1 MLNFK
6 KTLISI
12 IVFLLFSPFTAQS
25 QDLFKAK
32 LGIAIKDDNGSRRA
46 RAIDR
51 ITKGDKLIIYV
62 KSEIDSYI
70 YIVNSNNSGASLL
83 NRKPENQLIISDIG
97 RQYPKQGSA
106 YRPDGKEGLEK
117 FVIIISKDKNK
128 EIIKRFSSG
137 TISNKKWLAI
147 EREIMKTSSLVSP
160 FEPQQDIEFGGSLR
174 GGDTIWDKLR
184 VTVGKSMIA
193 QKFEFD
199 VKFYT
204 VVS

>member
-12 IVFLLFSPFTAQS
+12 IVFQLFSPFTAQS

-137 TISNKKWLAI
+137 TISNKKWVAI
-147 EREIMKTSSLVSP
+147 EREIMKTSSQVSP
-160 FEPQQDIEFGGSLR
+160 FEPQQDMEFGGSLR

-184 VTVGKSMIA
+184 VSAGESMIA

-199 VKFYT
+199 VKK
-204 VVS
+204 

>member
-1 MLNFK
+1 MSCFK
-6 KTLISI
+6 KTLIAMI
-12 IVFLLFSPFTAQS
+12 AFQLFSPFTAQS

-137 TISNKKWLAI
+137 TISNKKWVAI

-160 FEPQQDIEFGGSLR
+160 FEPQQDMEFGGSLR

-184 VTVGKSMIA
+184 VSAGKSMIA

-199 VKFYT
+199 VKK
-204 VVS
+204 

>member
-12 IVFLLFSPFTAQS
+12 IVFQLFSPFTAQS

-97 RQYPKQGSA
+97 RQYPKKGSA

-137 TISNKKWLAI
+137 TISNKKWVAI

-160 FEPQQDIEFGGSLR
+160 FEPQQDMEFGGSLR

-184 VTVGKSMIA
+184 VSAGKSLIA

-199 VKFYT
+199 VKK
-204 VVS
+204 

>member
-12 IVFLLFSPFTAQS
+12 IVFQLFSPFTAQS

-106 YRPDGKEGLEK
+106 YRPDGKDGLEK

-137 TISNKKWLAI
+137 TISNKKWVAI
-147 EREIMKTSSLVSP
+147 EREIMKTSSQVSP
-160 FEPQQDIEFGGSLR
+160 FEPQQDMEFGGSLR

-184 VTVGKSMIA
+184 VSAGKSMIA

-199 VKFYT
+199 VKK
-204 VVS
+204 

>member
-12 IVFLLFSPFTAQS
+12 IVFQLFSPFTAQS

-117 FVIIISKDKNK
+117 FVIIVSKDKNK
-128 EIIKRFSSG
+128 EIIKQFSSG

-174 GGDTIWDKLR
+174 GGETIWDKLR
-184 VTVGKSMIA
+184 VSAGESMIA

-199 VKFYT
+199 VKK
-204 VVS
+204 

>member
-12 IVFLLFSPFTAQS
+12 IVFQLFSPFTAQS

-137 TISNKKWLAI
+137 TISNKKWVAI

-160 FEPQQDIEFGGSLR
+160 FEPQQDMEFGGSLR

-184 VTVGKSMIA
+184 VSAGKSLIA

-199 VKFYT
+199 VKK
-204 VVS
+204 

>member
-12 IVFLLFSPFTAQS
+12 IVFQLFSPFTAQS

-106 YRPDGKEGLEK
+106 YRPDGKDGLEK
-117 FVIIISKDKNK
+117 FVKLKCEMRTAIC
-128 EIIKRFSSG
+128 
-137 TISNKKWLAI
+137 LA
-147 EREIMKTSSLVSP
+147 R
-160 FEPQQDIEFGGSLR
+160 D
-174 GGDTIWDKLR
+174 
-184 VTVGKSMIA
+184 
-193 QKFEFD
+193 
-199 VKFYT
+199 
-204 VVS
+204 

>member
-1 MLNFK
+1 MSNFK

-12 IVFLLFSPFTAQS
+12 IVFQLFSPLSAQS
-25 QDLFKAK
+25 QDLLKAK
-32 LGIAIKDDNGSRRA
+32 LGIAIKDDNSSRRA
-46 RAIDR
+46 RAIDK

-117 FVIIISKDKNK
+117 FVIIVSKDKNK
-128 EIIKRFSSG
+128 EIIKQFSSG

-174 GGDTIWDKLR
+174 GGETIWDKLR
-184 VTVGKSMIA
+184 VSAGESMIA

-199 VKFYT
+199 VKK
-204 VVS
+204 

>member
-12 IVFLLFSPFTAQS
+12 IVFQLFSPFTAQS

-137 TISNKKWLAI
+137 TISNKKWVAI

-174 GGDTIWDKLR
+174 GGETIWDKLR
-184 VTVGKSMIA
+184 VSAGESMIA

-199 VKFYT
+199 VKK
-204 VVS
+204 